1 MNGTY
6 LQYIKCN
13 SLVIATSVETSNCSE
28 HSVYYPD
35 HLLIYVQ
42 QGQSNFRHKNQL
54 YTIEKDAFC
63 LIKKYTAL
71 TCFKTWSKDED
82 GFKMIAFMLNDE
94 FIRKVSAKLPPMLN
108 EKQAMDKPF
117 LPVSPNSILLGL
129 MSSLEIYIKGKQ
141 NIAPDIVELK
151 TLESLIGIA
160 RENTNILNFLSDFS
174 RPSKAELPVF
184 MEHYFTQNISLNEL
198 AKLSGRSIATFHRE
212 FKRTFNTSPHQWI
225 KERRLHKAKEL
236 LIRTNRKPSDIY
248 IELGFEDLAHFS
260 RSFKKYFGKNP
271 SEVASLVI

>member
-1 MNGTY
+1 MNETDR
-6 LQYIKCN
+6 QYIKCN

-28 HSVYYPD
+28 HRMYYPD
-35 HLLIYVQ
+35 HLLIYVR
-42 QGQSNFRHKNQL
+42 QGQFRFRHKNQL

-63 LIKKYTAL
+63 LIKKYTSL
-71 TCFKTWSKDED
+71 TCFKTWSEEED

-94 FIRKVSAKLPPMLN
+94 FIRKVSAKLPRVQN
-108 EKQAMDKPF
+108 KEQVIGKPF

-129 MSSLEIYIKGKQ
+129 MSSLEIYIREKQ
-141 NIAPDIVELK
+141 NMAPDIVELK

-174 RPSKAELPVF
+174 QPAKAELPAF
-184 MEHYFTQNISLNEL
+184 MEHYFTQNIPLPEL
-198 AKLSGRSIATFHRE
+198 ARLSGRSIATFHRE

-225 KERRLHKAKEL
+225 KEQRLNKAKEL

-260 RSFKKYFGKNP
+260 RSFKQFFGKNP
-271 SEVASLVI
+271 SEVASLAV

>member
-1 MNGTY
+1 MNETT

-13 SLVIATSVETSNCSE
+13 SLVIATSVETSNSSE
-28 HSVYYPD
+28 HNVYYPD

-42 QGQSNFRHKNQL
+42 QGQFNFRNKNQL
-54 YTIEKDAFC
+54 FTIEKGAFC
-63 LIKKYTAL
+63 LIKKYTSL
-71 TCFKTWSKDED
+71 TCFKTWGENED

-94 FIRKVSAKLPPMLN
+94 FIRKVSAKLPLIQN
-108 EKQAMDKPF
+108 KDHVINKPF

-129 MSSLEIYIKGKQ
+129 MSSLEIYLKEKQ
-141 NIAPDIVELK
+141 NMAPDIVELK

-160 RENTNILNFLSDFS
+160 RENKNILTFLSDFS
-174 RPSKAELPVF
+174 QPSKAELRLF
-184 MEHYFTQNISLNEL
+184 MEHYYTQKIPLNEL

-225 KERRLHKAKEL
+225 KERRLLKAKEL
-236 LIRTNRKPSDIY
+236 LTLTNRKPSDIY

-260 RSFKKYFGKNP
+260 RSFKKHFGKNP
-271 SEVASLVI
+271 SKVTSLVA

>member
-6 LQYIKCN
+6 PQYIKCN
-13 SLVIATSVETSNCSE
+13 SLVVATSVETSNYSE

-35 HLLIYVQ
+35 HLLIYVR
-42 QGQSNFRHKNQL
+42 QGQFHFRHKNQL

-63 LIKKYTAL
+63 LIKKYTSLA
-71 TCFKTWSKDED
+71 CFKTWGENED

-108 EKQAMDKPF
+108 EKQIEDKPF

-129 MSSLEIYIKGKQ
+129 MSSLEIYIRGKQ

-174 RPSKAELPVF
+174 QPAKAELPLF

-260 RSFKKYFGKNP
+260 RSFKKYFGKKP